1 MKVYN
6 LACPLD
12 HRFEGWFASE
22 ADCLA
27 QQDKG
32 MLACPLC
39 DSTEIARMPSAP
51 HIGKSGSSKETP
63 TSTEL
68 TVPHTPATDHS
79 SVSSGIG
86 GSTSGDVLA
95 LTGGDHSQLEAQ
107 VQAAFLNGMRELMGR
122 SEDVGDSFAE
132 EARKIHYKES
142 PERSIRGQTTLD
154 EAEALREE
162 GIEVMAMP
170 MLPAL
175 KNTLQ

>member
-6 LACPLD
+6 LACPLS
-12 HRFEGWFASE
+12 HRFEGWFSSE
-22 ADCLA
+22 EDCLA

-32 MLACPLC
+32 MLACPFC
-39 DSTEIARMPSAP
+39 DSTEISRMPSAP
-51 HIGKSGSSKETP
+51 HIAKSGSSKDTS

-68 TVPHTPATDHS
+68 AVASSATTDPAGI
-79 SVSSGIG
+79 SG
-86 GSTSGDVLA
+86 TLSGDVVA

-107 VQAAFLNGMRELMGR
+107 VQAAFLKGMRELLGR
-122 SEDVGDSFAE
+122 SEDVGNSFAE

-154 EAEALREE
+154 EAEALRDE
-162 GIEVMAMP
+162 GIEVLAMP
-170 MLPAL
+170 MMPAL

>member
-6 LACPLD
+6 LACPLE

-22 ADCLA
+22 EDCLD

-32 MLACPLC
+32 ILACPFC
-39 DSTEIARMPSAP
+39 DSTEITRMPSAP
-51 HIGKSGSSKETP
+51 HIGKSS
-63 TSTEL
+63 STEL
-68 TVPHTPATDHS
+68 TVSQTES
-79 SVSSGIG
+79 ECLSGG
-86 GSTSGDVLA
+86 VVA
-95 LTGGDHSQLEAQ
+95 LTGNDHSQLEAQ
-107 VQAAFLNGMRELMGR
+107 VQAAFLKGMRELMGR
-122 SEDVGDSFAE
+122 SEDVGDSFAD

-162 GIEVMAMP
+162 GIDVLSMP
-170 MLPAL
+170 MIPVI

>member
-22 ADCLA
+22 EDCLA

-32 MLACPLC
+32 ILACPIC
-39 DSTEIARMPSAP
+39 DSTVIARMPSAP
-51 HIGKSGSSKETP
+51 HIAKSPKVA
-63 TSTEL
+63 STEL
-68 TVPHTPATDHS
+68 AVSKTDTGHL
-79 SVSSGIG
+79 
-86 GSTSGDVLA
+86 SGDVVA
-95 LTGGDHSQLEAQ
+95 LTAPDHSHLEAQ
-107 VQAAFLNGMRELMGR
+107 VQAAFLKGMRELMGR
-122 SEDVGDSFAE
+122 SEDVGNSFAE

-154 EAEALREE
+154 EAESLREE
-162 GIEVMAMP
+162 GIDVLAMP
-170 MLPAL
+170 MMPAF

>member
-22 ADCLA
+22 EDCLS
-27 QQDKG
+27 QQSTG

-39 DSTEIARMPSAP
+39 ESTEITRMPSAP
-51 HIGKSGSSKETP
+51 HIGKSGSGKDVSN
-63 TSTEL
+63 STEL
-68 TVPHTPATDHS
+68 TVTKAER
-79 SVSSGIG
+79 V
-86 GSTSGDVLA
+86 STSGNLSGNVAA
-95 LTGGDHSQLEAQ
+95 LTGNDHSQLEAQ
-107 VQAAFLNGMRELMGR
+107 VQAAFLKGMRDLMGR
-122 SEDVGDSFAE
+122 SEDVGNSFAE

-154 EAEALREE
+154 EAEALRDE
-162 GIEVMAMP
+162 GIEVMAIP
-170 MLPAL
+170 LLPSF

>member
-22 ADCLA
+22 EDCLA

-32 MLACPLC
+32 MLACPVC
-39 DSTEIARMPSAP
+39 DSTEVTRMPSAP
-51 HIGKSGSSKETP
+51 HIGKSSC
-63 TSTEL
+63 TEL
-68 TVPHTPATDHS
+68 
-79 SVSSGIG
+79 SVSKTQSENLSGG
-86 GSTSGDVLA
+86 VVA
-95 LTGGDHSQLEAQ
+95 LTGNDHSQLEAQ
-107 VQAAFLNGMRELMGR
+107 VQAAFLKGMRELMGR
-122 SEDVGDSFAE
+122 SEDVGDSFAD

-162 GIEVMAMP
+162 GIDVLSMP
-170 MLPAL
+170 MIPAL

>member
-12 HRFEGWFASE
+12 HHFEGWFASE
-22 ADCLA
+22 EDCVA

-39 DSTEIARMPSAP
+39 DSTDIARMPSAP
-51 HIGKSGSSKETP
+51 HIAKSGTAKTP
-63 TSTEL
+63 KPSESTEL
-68 TVPHTPATDHS
+68 TVAHANTDTGS
-79 SVSSGIG
+79 LSGE
-86 GSTSGDVLA
+86 VVA
-95 LTGGDHSQLEAQ
+95 LTGSDHGQLEAQ
-107 VQAAFLNGMRELMGR
+107 VQAAFLKGMRELMGR
-122 SEDVGDSFAE
+122 SEDVGSSFAE

-154 EAEALREE
+154 EAESLREE
-162 GIEVMAMP
+162 GIEVLAIP
-170 MLPAL
+170 MLPAF

>member
-22 ADCLA
+22 EDCLA

-32 MLACPLC
+32 MLACPIC
-39 DSTEIARMPSAP
+39 DSTEITRMPSAP
-51 HIGKSGSSKETP
+51 HIAKSSSNKAASP
-63 TSTEL
+63 STEL
-68 TVPHTPATDHS
+68 TVANSAALDNG
-79 SVSSGIG
+79 SVSG
-86 GSTSGDVLA
+86 GTSGDVVA
-95 LTGGDHSQLEAQ
+95 LTGSDHSQLEAQ
-107 VQAAFLNGMRELMGR
+107 VQAAFLKGMRELMGR
-122 SEDVGDSFAE
+122 SEDVGSSFAE

-154 EAEALREE
+154 EAEALRDE

-170 MLPAL
+170 MLPAF

>member
-22 ADCLA
+22 QDCLA

-32 MLACPLC
+32 MLACPVC
-39 DSTEIARMPSAP
+39 DSTEITRMPSAP
-51 HIGKSGSSKETP
+51 HIGKSP
-63 TSTEL
+63 STEL
-68 TVPHTPATDHS
+68 TIPKTES
-79 SVSSGIG
+79 ESLSGG
-86 GSTSGDVLA
+86 VVA
-95 LTGGDHSQLEAQ
+95 LTGSDHSHLEAQ
-107 VQAAFLNGMRELMGR
+107 VQAAFLKGMRELMGR
-122 SEDVGDSFAE
+122 SEDVGNSFAD

-142 PERSIRGQTTLD
+142 PERSIRGQTTFD

-162 GIEVMAMP
+162 GIDVLSMP
-170 MLPAL
+170 MIPAL

>member
-22 ADCLA
+22 EDCLA

-32 MLACPLC
+32 MLACPIC
-39 DSTEIARMPSAP
+39 DSTEITRMPSAP
-51 HIGKSGSSKETP
+51 HIAKSGSSKAVS
-63 TSTEL
+63 STEL
-68 TVPHTPATDHS
+68 TVANPAVADN
-79 SVSSGIG
+79 SGISG
-86 GSTSGDVLA
+86 AISGDVVA

-107 VQAAFLNGMRELMGR
+107 VQAAFLKGMRELMGR
-122 SEDVGDSFAE
+122 SEDVGNSFAE

-170 MLPAL
+170 MMPAF

>member
-22 ADCLA
+22 DDCLA

-32 MLACPLC
+32 ILACPIC
-39 DSTEIARMPSAP
+39 DSTEITRMPSAP
-51 HIGKSGSSKETP
+51 HIARSS
-63 TSTEL
+63 STEL
-68 TVPHTPATDHS
+68 
-79 SVSSGIG
+79 VSASKAEPEGLSGG
-86 GSTSGDVLA
+86 VVA
-95 LTGGDHSQLEAQ
+95 LTGSDHSQLEAQ
-107 VQAAFLNGMRELMGR
+107 VQAAFLKGMRELMGR
-122 SEDVGDSFAE
+122 SEDVGDSFAD

-162 GIEVMAMP
+162 GIDVLSMP
-170 MLPAL
+170 MMPAL

>member
-22 ADCLA
+22 EDCLA

-32 MLACPLC
+32 MLACPVC
-39 DSTEIARMPSAP
+39 DSTVISRMPSAP
-51 HIGKSGSSKETP
+51 HIARSS
-63 TSTEL
+63 STEL
-68 TVPHTPATDHS
+68 AVSKTDARNL
-79 SVSSGIG
+79 
-86 GSTSGDVLA
+86 SGDVVA
-95 LTGGDHSQLEAQ
+95 LTGSDHSYLEAQ
-107 VQAAFLNGMRELMGR
+107 VQAAFLKGMRELMGR
-122 SEDVGDSFAE
+122 SEDVGNSFAE

-154 EAEALREE
+154 EAESLREE
-162 GIEVMAMP
+162 GIDVLAMP
-170 MLPAL
+170 MIPAF

>member
-22 ADCLA
+22 EDCLA

-32 MLACPLC
+32 MLACPIC
-39 DSTEIARMPSAP
+39 DSTDITRMPSAP
-51 HIGKSGSSKETP
+51 HIAKSSSNKETP
-63 TSTEL
+63 ASTEL
-68 TVPHTPATDHS
+68 TVANAE
-79 SVSSGIG
+79 G
-86 GSTSGDVLA
+86 GSVGGSLSGDVVA
-95 LTGGDHSQLEAQ
+95 LTGNDHSQLEAQ
-107 VQAAFLNGMRELMGR
+107 VQAAFLKGMRELMGR
-122 SEDVGDSFAE
+122 SEDVGSSFAE

-162 GIEVMAMP
+162 GIEVMAVPMMP
-170 MLPAL
+170 AF

>member
-6 LACPLD
+6 LACPMS

-22 ADCLA
+22 EDCLA

-32 MLACPLC
+32 VLACPIC
-39 DSTEIARMPSAP
+39 DSTEISRMPSAP
-51 HIGKSGSSKETP
+51 HIAKSGSNKDTP

-68 TVPHTPATDHS
+68 TVPSSAAVDHAG
-79 SVSSGIG
+79 VSGAL
-86 GSTSGDVLA
+86 SGDVVA
-95 LTGGDHSQLEAQ
+95 LTGSDHSQLEAQ
-107 VQAAFLNGMRELMGR
+107 VQAAFLKGMRELMGK
-122 SEDVGDSFAE
+122 SEDVGSSFAE

-154 EAEALREE
+154 EAEALRDE
-162 GIEVMAMP
+162 GIEVLAMP
-170 MLPAL
+170 MMPAF

>member
-22 ADCLA
+22 EDCLA

-32 MLACPLC
+32 ILACPVC
-39 DSTEIARMPSAP
+39 DSTEITRMPSAP
-51 HIGKSGSSKETP
+51 HIGKSS
-63 TSTEL
+63 STEL
-68 TVPHTPATDHS
+68 AIPKVEPENL
-79 SVSSGIG
+79 SGG
-86 GSTSGDVLA
+86 VVA
-95 LTGGDHSQLEAQ
+95 LTGSDHFQLEAQ
-107 VQAAFLNGMRELMGR
+107 VQAAFLKGMRELMGR

-162 GIEVMAMP
+162 GIDVLSMP
-170 MLPAL
+170 MIPAL

>member
-22 ADCLA
+22 EDCLA

-32 MLACPLC
+32 MLACPVC
-39 DSTEIARMPSAP
+39 DSADITRMPSAP
-51 HIGKSGSSKETP
+51 HIAK
-63 TSTEL
+63 
-68 TVPHTPATDHS
+68 
-79 SVSSGIG
+79 SSGAG
-86 GSTSGDVLA
+86 LAASQTDASNVGGDVVA
-95 LTGGDHSQLEAQ
+95 LTGKDHTQLEAQ
-107 VQAAFLNGMRELMGR
+107 VQAAFLKGMRELMGR
-122 SEDVGDSFAE
+122 SEDVGNAFAE

-162 GIEVMAMP
+162 GIDVLAMP
-170 MLPAL
+170 IIPAF

>member
-22 ADCLA
+22 EDCLA

-32 MLACPLC
+32 MLACPVC
-39 DSTEIARMPSAP
+39 DSTEITRMPSAP
-51 HIGKSGSSKETP
+51 HIGKFSSAELAIPKVESENLSGG
-63 TSTEL
+63 
-68 TVPHTPATDHS
+68 V
-79 SVSSGIG
+79 V
-86 GSTSGDVLA
+86 A
-95 LTGGDHSQLEAQ
+95 LTGSDHSQLEAQ
-107 VQAAFLNGMRELMGR
+107 VQAAFLRGMRELMGR
-122 SEDVGDSFAE
+122 SEDVGDSFAD

-162 GIEVMAMP
+162 GIDVLSMP
-170 MLPAL
+170 MIPAL

>member
-22 ADCLA
+22 EDCLA
-27 QQDKG
+27 QQDKCI
-32 MLACPLC
+32 LACPVC
-39 DSTEIARMPSAP
+39 DSTEITRMPSAP
-51 HIGKSGSSKETP
+51 HIGKSS
-63 TSTEL
+63 STEL
-68 TVPHTPATDHS
+68 AIPKVEPENL
-79 SVSSGIG
+79 SGG
-86 GSTSGDVLA
+86 VVA
-95 LTGGDHSQLEAQ
+95 LTGSDHFQLEAQ
-107 VQAAFLNGMRELMGR
+107 VQAAFLKGMRELMGR

-162 GIEVMAMP
+162 GIDVLSMP
-170 MLPAL
+170 MIPAL

>member
-22 ADCLA
+22 QDCLD
-27 QQDKG
+27 QQDSG
-32 MLACPLC
+32 MLACPVC
-39 DSTEIARMPSAP
+39 DSAEITRMPSAP
-51 HIGKSGSSKETP
+51 HIAKSSG
-63 TSTEL
+63 STEL
-68 TVPHTPATDHS
+68 TVSKADM
-79 SVSSGIG
+79 
-86 GSTSGDVLA
+86 GSISGDVVA
-95 LTGGDHSQLEAQ
+95 LTGNDHSQLEAQ
-107 VQAAFLNGMRELMGR
+107 VQAAFLKGMRDLMGK
-122 SEDVGDSFAE
+122 SEDVGAAFAE

-154 EAEALREE
+154 EAEALRDE

-170 MLPAL
+170 LMPAL